1 MQTQTHTTPLY
12 QLHIEQNAKMT
23 EFAGYQ
29 MPLHYGSQIKEH
41 EAVRKACGM
50 FDVSHMMVT
59 DIAGKDSKT
68 FLRQLL
74 ANDVRKLEK
83 TGVGKA
89 LYSAML
95 NPNGGV
101 IDDLIVYLMPSGYR
115 LVSNAGT
122 REKVKAYLAKTAKGF
137 DVTLQERIDLALIAV
152 QGPKA
157 IEAVLQAKPNWNAQ
171 ISILKRFC
179 GVQIDTFFIARTGYT
194 GEDGLE
200 IMMPAKEA
208 ENLWRSLLK
217 SAAMPCG
224 LAARDTLRLEA
235 GMNLYGQD
243 MDETVN
249 PLEAGL
255 AWCTDLEDQE
265 REFIGKAAVLEVQK
279 QLKRK
284 QVGLVLLSP
293 GVLRAHQTFRSSQG
307 ALGVVTSGTFSP
319 TLKQSIAIARV
330 PIDTGARGEVDIRGT
345 WQPVQVVSLPFIKNI

>member
-1 MQTQTHTTPLY
+1 MQTQTTPFF

-41 EAVRKACGM
+41 EAVRTSSGM

-59 DIAGKDSKT
+59 DIGGKGARA
-68 FLRQLL
+68 FLRQLI

-83 TGVGKA
+83 VGLGKA

-95 NPNGGV
+95 NPNGGI
-101 IDDLIVYLMPSGYR
+101 IDDLIVYLMSFGYR

-122 REKVKAYLAKTAKGF
+122 REKVRAYLTQAAMGF
-137 DVTLQERIDLALIAV
+137 DVTLKERSDLGLLAV

-157 IEAVLQAKPNWNAQ
+157 IERVLQAKPNWSAQ
-171 ISILKRFC
+171 ISALKRFC
-179 GVQIDTFFIARTGYT
+179 GTQIDAFFIARTGYT

-200 IMMPAKEA
+200 IMLPSQEA
-208 ENLWRSLLK
+208 ENLWSRLLEYHVT
-217 SAAMPCG
+217 PCG

-243 MDETVN
+243 MDETLS
-249 PLEAGL
+249 PLETGL
-255 AWCTDLEDQE
+255 AWCTDLEDTE
-265 REFIGKAAVLEVQK
+265 REFIGKAAVLEMQK

-284 QVGLVLLSP
+284 QVGLLLLSR
-293 GVLRAHQTFRSSQG
+293 GVLRAHQTFRNSQG
-307 ALGVVTSGTFSP
+307 SLGVVTSGTFSP
-319 TLKQSIAIARV
+319 TLKQSIAMARV
-330 PIDTGARGEVDIRGT
+330 PIDTGATGEVDIRGT
-345 WQPVQVVSLPFIKNI
+345 WHPVQVVSLPFIKNI